1 MRCCEDFVSGR
12 AKSIYLA
19 NSHFGRV
26 TGCEGLLLLCF
37 PSYLGQSEW
46 EAASWAV
53 LALSG
58 CSTGGVLLTWVAGTL
73 K

>member
-12 AKSIYLA
+12 GKSIYLA
-19 NSHFGRV
+19 DSHFDGV
-26 TGCEGLLLLCF
+26 TWCEGLLLLCF
-37 PSYLGQSEW
+37 PSYLGQSKW
-46 EAASWAV
+46 EAASWAM

-58 CSTGGVLLTWVAGTL
+58 CSIGGVLLTWVAGTL